1 MSLLTIAEANLAL
14 SIESTALF
22 GQSITL
28 TDPAGLAVAMVGSSN
43 DIGAMI
49 DPDTQQF
56 VSGRSASMALR
67 ISSIYAAG
75 FTVLPVGVAE
85 RSSKPWRVTYT
96 AKDSKSYEFAVRQT
110 MPDRTAGVIVLAL
123 ELYKP

>member
-1 MSLLTIAEANLAL
+1 MSLLDIAEANLAL
-14 SIESTALF
+14 SVESTALF

-56 VSGRSASMALR
+56 VSGRTASMTLR
-67 ISSIYAAG
+67 ISSIYGAG
-75 FTVLPVGVAE
+75 FTALPVGVAE

-96 AKDSKSYEFAVRQT
+96 AKGSRSYEFAVRQT
-110 MPDRTAGVIVLAL
+110 MPDRTAGVVVMVL
-123 ELYKP
+123 EIYKP